1 MVASGIRGRAP
12 MHSAGSRSSGSALPT
27 PRPDPARPLRRLA
40 DLRIQVDA
48 PLTSSSMVRTLLAF
62 SLILCAC
69 TTANTPQQ
77 NLAYERWAK
86 CRSPFVQLERVDLD
100 GRITFRFS
108 DASGRQEVLEC
119 LAEADRV
126 GPPLLERRA
135 VGLPGGP

>member
-1 MVASGIRGRAP
+1 MVWREHWGAESWLATGGSSCSCRSGNSSLIVGLSGVGDGRASP
-12 MHSAGSRSSGSALPT
+12 EGSPAEFGTTA
-27 PRPDPARPLRRLA
+27 PR
-40 DLRIQVDA
+40 V
-48 PLTSSSMVRTLLAF
+48 LLAL

-100 GRITFRFS
+100 GRVTFRFS
-108 DASGRQEVLEC
+108 DASGRQEVFAC
-119 LAEADRV
+119 FAEAGRV
-126 GPPLLERRA
+126 GPPLPEPRA